1 MSARA
6 MTSWRVEPA
15 WAVSCVLEDVTVL
28 PLYITVTMT
37 GNAGDGAEVPCIN
50 VSVDLQLTGLAGET
64 KEATEEVVAPSPVST
79 TCKSSV
85 PALVHWEVLSLF
97 QCDFQFQLEV
107 QRISQQEPTIK
118 TVRS

>member
-1 MSARA
+1 

-50 VSVDLQLTGLAGET
+50 VSVDLQLTGSRGLGGGQGGELLFFP
-64 KEATEEVVAPSPVST
+64 KEPYFLSH
-79 TCKSSV
+79 SSSNSC
-85 PALVHWEVLSLF
+85 LMS
-97 QCDFQFQLEV
+97 C
-107 QRISQQEPTIK
+107 PTY
-118 TVRS
+118 S